1 MSALRR
7 DDGFTL
13 VELLVAMTIS
23 LIVFSATL
31 TILDVYLRQSAAA
44 TKRLDAQ
51 DRARLAVD
59 RIVRDLRNVASPL
72 TTPKLLERATPYDLV
87 FQTIGTPSGGA
98 TGNVSG
104 IERVRY
110 CIPQDSSAG
119 SASQEELIAQV
130 QTWTSS
136 TPPADPWTSD
146 PAQTIACPD
155 PTFVPATGQPVYT
168 ILAQSVT
175 NRYQQTTAYPAF
187 SFNNGLDGNNVAAGD
202 LPQVSTIQVNLR
214 VNPTPTLAGA
224 TTQIQSSAYLRNK
237 QHSPVAQFSY
247 TATGSG
253 GVILNAGQ
261 SYSPDNEQLS
271 YAWACTLPSPCS
283 SASALSIASNGLVS
297 WKPGAGTYT
306 VALTVTDQSGV
317 QTTTSQQV
325 IVT

>member
-13 VELLVAMTIS
+13 VELLVAMVIS
-23 LIVFSATL
+23 LIVFGATL

-59 RIVRDLRNVASPL
+59 RIVHDLRNVASPL

-87 FQTIGTPSGGA
+87 FQTIGTPSGS
-98 TGNVSG
+98 NVSG

-130 QTWTSS
+130 QTWTTS

-155 PTFVPATGQPVYT
+155 LTFVPAAGQPVYT
-168 ILAQSVT
+168 VLAQAVM
-175 NRYQQTTAYPAF
+175 NRYQQTAAYPAF

-214 VNPTPTLAGA
+214 VNPTPSLAGA
-224 TTQIQSSAYLRNK
+224 TTEIQSSAYLRNK
-237 QHSPVAQFSY
+237 QHSPVAQFTY
-247 TATGSG
+247 NATGSG

-271 YAWACTLPSPCS
+271 YAWACTLPSPCP
-283 SASALSIASNGLVS
+283 SASALTIASNGLVS

-325 IVT
+325 TVT

>member
-7 DDGFTL
+7 HDGFTL

-23 LIVFSATL
+23 LVVFGAALTL
-31 TILDVYLRQSAAA
+31 LDSYLRQSSAA

-59 RIVRDLRNVASPL
+59 RIVRDLRNVSSPL
-72 TTPKLLERATPYDLV
+72 TTPKLLERATPYDVV
-87 FQTIGTPSGGA
+87 FQTIGTPSGGSS
-98 TGNVSG
+98 GNVSG

-130 QTWTSS
+130 QTWTTS
-136 TPPADPWTSD
+136 TAATDPWTSD
-146 PAQTIACPD
+146 PTQTIACPD
-155 PTFVPATGQPVYT
+155 LTFTPATGQPVYT
-168 ILAQSVT
+168 VLAQSIT
-175 NRYQQTTAYPAF
+175 NRYQQTSSYPAF
-187 SFNNGLDGNNVAAGD
+187 SFNNGLDANSVAASD
-202 LPQVSTIQVNLR
+202 LPQISTIQVNLR
-214 VNPTPTLAGA
+214 VNPTPSLSGA

-237 QHSPVAQFSY
+237 QHSPVAQFTYS
-247 TATGSG
+247 ATGGG

-271 YAWACTLPSPCS
+271 YAWACTSSPCA
-283 SASALSIASNGLVS
+283 SASALSLASTGLVS

-306 VALTVTDQSGV
+306 VALTVTDETGV
-317 QTTTSQQV
+317 QTTTTQQV
-325 IVT
+325 TVT